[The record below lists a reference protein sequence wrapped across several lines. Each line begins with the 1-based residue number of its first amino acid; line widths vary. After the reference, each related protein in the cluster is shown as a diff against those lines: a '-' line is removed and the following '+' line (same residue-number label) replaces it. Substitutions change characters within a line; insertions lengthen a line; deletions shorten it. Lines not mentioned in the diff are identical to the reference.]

1 MIKVQ
6 NNKNL
11 LVVALGNKSLCFS
24 YGVLV
29 AMSKNG
35 YYYKTKQYY
44 SITTSKHI
52 NIFLHGS
59 NPIELDQAALE
70 NLATQ

>member
-1 MIKVQ
+1 MVRHQ
-6 NNKNL
+6 NNKHL
-11 LVVALGNKSLCFS
+11 SIVTIGNKSLCFS

-44 SITTSKHI
+44 SVTTSKHI
-52 NIFLHGS
+52 NMFLHGS
-59 NPIELDQAALE
+59 NPIELDQEELE
-70 NLATQ
+70 KLAEA